1 MLFVAFA
8 VGFLFYFSGTKNFRY
23 TYSEQ
28 QPWTTALEHQI
39 RLWFGVPKMPESGI
53 GTVSWLQLLMFCS
66 VLLGD
71 RWRGLCPVG
80 ATLLGGA
87 GVFSLRFH
95 YWGHWYTHKHTHGTL
110 GMESYHLR
118 WVQGDKNACIVSHR
132 DCPSSSV
139 ALILFTVLMTE
150 EATLLLSSICR
161 SSPLIRDGTQNQTLL
176 CHLIRGS
183 WVCVCVCG
191 NRREYISV
199 N

>member
-1 MLFVAFA
+1 MIWSSENARKWHWNCVVIATANVLFRPARRQMER
-8 VGFLFYFSGTKNFRY
+8 S
-23 TYSEQ
+23 
-28 QPWTTALEHQI
+28 
-39 RLWFGVPKMPESGI
+39 VPCRCHFTG
-53 GTVSWLQLLMFCS
+53 W
-66 VLLGD
+66 
-71 RWRGLCPVG
+71 
-80 ATLLGGA
+80 A
-87 GVFSLRFH
+87 GVFSLQFH

-118 WVQGDKNACIVSHR
+118 WVQGDKNACIVPHR

-191 NRREYISV
+191 NCREYISV